1 MKMKNHIAFLGL
13 LTLMALTSC
22 KDKIKDTQSLA
33 QMQDCPALRLYCK
46 YADNENLTVA
56 YLGDFCLNGKK
67 IDALMIQ
74 SNEEED
80 WIQLKSEFG
89 MIPECDSLIDSHCDS
104 DSPSGGQKVISVG
117 IGIDNDFFKDLG
129 LDTITDLSQVD
140 EERFDKM
147 TEIIAGKIRDIV
159 NSFPVPDTIL
169 PKDAVIVGEGSVKGL
184 DDNGLTMDEYL
195 NTLARAIG
203 TTMLNEVIANNNG
216 IEAEEC
222 ELPDGVL
229 FADSTMVDAIDYG
242 HSGYVS
248 AADASNRTIW
258 LFFYDN
264 QEECNNILTHI
275 KDDLLVGQR

>member
-1 MKMKNHIAFLGL
+1 MKNLIAFFGL
-13 LTLMALTSC
+13 LTLTVFASC
-22 KDKIKDTQSLA
+22 KDTMDDTQPLDKA
-33 QMQDCPALRLYCK
+33 QDCPALRLYCK

-67 IDALMIQ
+67 LDALMIQ
-74 SNEEED
+74 ANDEEN

-89 MIPECDSLIDSHCDS
+89 MIPKCDSIIESHCDA
-104 DSPSGGQKVISVG
+104 PEGGKKVISVG
-117 IGIDNDFFKDLG
+117 VGIDADFFKDLG

-140 EERFDKM
+140 EERLDKM
-147 TEIIAGKIRDIV
+147 TKIIAGKIRDIV
-159 NSFPVPDTIL
+159 NNFPVPDTML

-184 DDNGLTMDEYL
+184 DDNGLTMDDYL

-203 TTMLNEVIANNNG
+203 TSMLNDVIAKNNG
-216 IEAEEC
+216 LKTEES

-229 FADSTMVDAIDYG
+229 FADSTMVDALDYG
-242 HSGYVS
+242 HSGYVT
-248 AADASNRTIW
+248 AADATNRTLW

-275 KDDLLVGQR
+275 KEDLLVGQP